1 MMQMYKVFYKANEIV
16 FNNVQTNSAINA
28 NTHTL
33 INPQNRQLMAALNTC
48 FVEKS
53 DISRLH
59 ILCNDPQETF
69 NEFIKELFL
78 IEAAGGII
86 TNERQE
92 WLLIKRI
99 GVWDLPKGKIDSGES
114 KEIAAIREVKEETGI
129 KSVSIVKELSPSFH
143 IYPIDDEWVFKIT
156 HWFLMLGTKDKLT
169 PQKEE
174 KISEAVWMNEIS
186 VKKFLPFMYPS
197 LLHVFE
203 EAGLLLKAKE

>member
-1 MMQMYKVFYKANEIV
+1 MYKVFYKANEIV
-16 FNNVQTNSAINA
+16 FNNIQTNFPSKDG
-28 NTHTL
+28 THTL
-33 INPQNRQLMAALNTC
+33 INPQNRQLMVALDSC

-53 DISRLH
+53 DITTLN
-59 ILCNDPQETF
+59 ILCNNPHDAF

-99 GVWDLPKGKIDSGES
+99 GLWDLPKGKIDTGES
-114 KEIAAIREVKEETGI
+114 KENAAIREVKEETGI

-174 KISEAVWMNEIS
+174 KISEAVWMNEQS
-186 VKKFLPFMYPS
+186 VKKLIPHMYPS

-203 EAGLLLKAKE
+203 EAGMLVNPQK